1 MYIRFLVEDNSGAKL
16 LSLLLPRI
24 LGPQGEPH
32 YWHINSY
39 KGVGH
44 IPKNLTGQ
52 GDSRKTTLLGK
63 LPALLKGFAKTPG
76 IEAVVVV
83 LDADKNDCR
92 KFLAE
97 LKFVAAQCAP
107 ALKVLFRLAI
117 EEIEAW
123 YLGDRP
129 ALKKAFPHLKNKAL
143 SGYVQDELEPI
154 GTWELLAEAVYPGGM
169 KKIKNTGWPLQGELK
184 HEWAGKIGPFM
195 SLEKNSSSSF
205 RNFRDGLRRLIST
218 A

>member
-1 MYIRFLVEDNSGAKL
+1 MYIRFLVEDSSGARL
-16 LSLLLPRI
+16 LSHLLPRI

-44 IPKNLTGQ
+44 IPKNLSGQ
-52 GDSRKTTLLGK
+52 GDTRKITLLGK
-63 LPALLKGFAKTPG
+63 LPFLLKGFAKTPG

-83 LDADKNDCR
+83 LDTDKNDCR
-92 KFLAE
+92 SFLTE
-97 LKFVAAQCAP
+97 LREVADQCAP
-107 ALKVLFRLAI
+107 TLNTLFRLAI
-117 EEIEAW
+117 EEMEAW

-129 ALKKAFPHLKNKAL
+129 ALEKAFPYLKSKVL
-143 SGYVQDELEPI
+143 SCYVQDAPQPV

-169 KKIKNTGWPLQGELK
+169 KKINSNGWPLPGELK
-184 HEWAGKIGPFM
+184 HEWADKIGPLL
-195 SLEKNSSSSF
+195 SLEENDSPSF
-205 RNFRDGLRRLIST
+205 RKFRDGLRSLVST